1 MAIFKPEIVPKR
13 ISTHSGEFQ
22 DGADVYL
29 LSDHDAE
36 HNYEKNYFKIML
48 GYNGVHHYFPII
60 PKGVMQFLD
69 SFNSVTFYSLNLKK
83 VLKALAEQAPKDTN
97 FQNIVRIGYD
107 CLTAT
112 TSVFSG
118 LNPLTGATG
127 TTRTTTPAD
136 FGFPVASSQPSS
148 SSRKSSASGTKR
160 KRVEESETDPQQL
173 AQAEQQEEEEEEE
186 EDPVFQSGTDNDDS
200 PQITIK
206 HDVQLKKLPTQCFC
220 GKAGFKTPREV
231 EKHRLAVHTG
241 HGKGMNPKTKKAND
255 YWKCIQCNEEASDPR
270 ACWKHFR
277 TTHLKNF
284 IHNCPVPECQ
294 YGNDQKDSIVSHII
308 RNHKDKDEWIQKAHQ
323 QNWLRCKSCLK
334 FFTSIK
340 GKNKHEVKCGTPKIK
355 LTCIFENCH
364 KTYTTQE
371 AMDQHVEVTHHGKGH
386 KTLCPQC
393 GEHFSSQQS
402 LNRHMEN
409 KHQ

>member
-13 ISTHSGEFQ
+13 ISTRSGEFQ

-29 LSDHDAE
+29 LSDHDAQ
-36 HNYEKNYFKIML
+36 HNYEKNYIKIML

-127 TTRTTTPAD
+127 TKRTTTPAD
-136 FGFPVASSQPSS
+136 FRLPVASSQPSS

-220 GKAGFKTPREV
+220 GKSGFKTP
-231 EKHRLAVHTG
+231 
-241 HGKGMNPKTKKAND
+241 
-255 YWKCIQCNEEASDPR
+255 
-270 ACWKHFR
+270 
-277 TTHLKNF
+277 
-284 IHNCPVPECQ
+284 
-294 YGNDQKDSIVSHII
+294 
-308 RNHKDKDEWIQKAHQ
+308 
-323 QNWLRCKSCLK
+323 
-334 FFTSIK
+334 
-340 GKNKHEVKCGTPKIK
+340 
-355 LTCIFENCH
+355 
-364 KTYTTQE
+364 
-371 AMDQHVEVTHHGKGH
+371 
-386 KTLCPQC
+386 
-393 GEHFSSQQS
+393 
-402 LNRHMEN
+402 
-409 KHQ
+409 